1 METGSQSA
9 KDVVRRFFGA
19 WNESDFASIDEV
31 VAADA
36 EHHDPMDPPDL
47 PSGPEGERQLIEAYR
62 SAFPDARIEIED
74 MVAEDDRV
82 AVRWTATGTHE
93 WEFRGVEATG
103 TEVEVVGFEINRLA
117 DGQIAESWV
126 LFDAL
131 GMMQQLGGVPEEQ

>member
-19 WNESDFASIDEV
+19 WNESDLASIDEV

-47 PSGPEGERQLIEAYR
+47 PPGPEGERQRIEAYR

-93 WEFRGVEATG
+93 GEFRGVEPTG
-103 TEVEVVGFEINRLA
+103 TEVEIDGFEINRLE

-131 GMMQQLGGVPEEQ
+131 GLLQQLDAVPEEP